1 MIFISILFV
10 SFLLFVSLPSYAL
23 SANDILKKLPSPE
36 VKYNVKSIYTQP
48 ETIKSPINW
57 KPIASNSTIIKST
70 NNIESKKEP
79 PLTLNLGE
87 ITSKKTNN
95 NSIKKNEININPKI
109 EKENNIYPITA
120 TDTINE
126 KLISNTSQKITF
138 PSINATQTN
147 NLIQNNTSNK
157 KEDSETIN
165 VNSFEKEQ
173 NINKTNQ
180 SSLTSN
186 KDETQKDIQNNTIA
200 ISQTSTNPTTTESI
214 VIKDKNEKI
223 EEKKVE
229 AATDATDEDE
239 EKKEEEK
246 KVEAT
251 TDATDEDEEKK
262 EEEKK
267 VEATTDATDENE
279 ENEEV
284 EENEEEKDKEEE
296 KEIDYTL
303 LLNNSLK
310 KKKLNYSE
318 LKSFAENIISK
329 NSKDPLACYALAL
342 YYYSIKKPNYS
353 KAYQYISFA
362 IKPKRPPTGATI
374 LRWKI
379 IIARFKLLHILF
391 ITFMI
396 IVGLI
401 ASKKRQKQKNLEKTS
416 TEETSKDNAV
426 DKDVST
432 EQN

>member
-70 NNIESKKEP
+70 NNIESKEEP

-95 NSIKKNEININPKI
+95 NSIKENEININPKI

-120 TDTINE
+120 TDTLNE
-126 KLISNTSQKITF
+126 KLISNTSKESTF

-147 NLIQNNTSNK
+147 GLIQNNTSNK
-157 KEDSETIN
+157 EKYSETIN

-251 TDATDEDEEKK
+251 TDATDEDE
-262 EEEKK
+262 
-267 VEATTDATDENE
+267 DEDE

-284 EENEEEKDKEEE
+284 EENEEDKDKEE
-296 KEIDYTL
+296 EIDYTL
-303 LLNNSLK
+303 LLKNSLK

-353 KAYQYISFA
+353 KAYQYVSFA

-379 IIARFKLLHILF
+379 IIARFKLLHIIF

-396 IVGLI
+396 IIGLK
-401 ASKKRQKQKNLEKTS
+401 ASKKRQKQKNLDTTS
-416 TEETSKDNAV
+416 TKETPKDNAV
-426 DKDVST
+426 DKDVPT